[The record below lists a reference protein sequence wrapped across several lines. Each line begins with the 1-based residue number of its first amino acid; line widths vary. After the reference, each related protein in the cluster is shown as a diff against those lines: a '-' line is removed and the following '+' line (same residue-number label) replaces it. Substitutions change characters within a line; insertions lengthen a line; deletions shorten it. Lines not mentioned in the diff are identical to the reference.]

1 MLNNRKKS
9 PLCLLYNRKF
19 IQTVNSPIVFS
30 HNDLQGGNIL
40 CRQLSQEDEEKG
52 IREADTPE
60 FERRLT
66 VIDFEFCSYNFR
78 AFDIANHW
86 AEWMYDYGH
95 DQSPYYTIKRD
106 KYPSKTEQV

>member
-1 MLNNRKKS
+1 M
-9 PLCLLYNRKF
+9 
-19 IQTVNSPIVFS
+19 FS

-40 CRQLSQEDEEKG
+40 CRQLSQAEEENG
-52 IREADTPE
+52 SREADSPE

-86 AEWMYDYGH
+86 AEWMYDYGL
-95 DQSPYYTIKRD
+95 DESPYYTIKRD
-106 KYPSKTEQV
+106 KYPSKTEQVCFYLSTAVYF